1 MTSREPR
8 VTLGRPPRGGGKA
21 TLSHAKSLAAKSRN
35 YRAKRRGAHAAK
47 TTRWREIGS
56 HARIRRTRESDRIST
71 QHGGQRSPSTHAGRT
86 GPPADAERFPV
97 PRVPGSLKNLL
108 GTDGL
113 RRSQDGPITRRLR
126 GSTSQSETRLIRDMG
141 PEGLIDRGRPPVQEI
156 RATTVAVPKSS
167 PAVKTEVCKVASS
180 APAAAAVRSAWTP
193 LTTTS

>member
-1 MTSREPR
+1 
-8 VTLGRPPRGGGKA
+8 VAGGRPLSLTPRALRRKAATTEPKDEERMQRKQRGGGGPALTRGSVERVKA
-21 TLSHAKSLAAKSRN
+21 IESVRATAASDLLQPTPDGRVRPLTPSAFPSPGF
-35 YRAKRRGAHAAK
+35 RARSK
-47 TTRWREIGS
+47 TCS
-56 HARIRRTRESDRIST
+56 A
-71 QHGGQRSPSTHAGRT
+71 PT
-86 GPPADAERFPV
+86 GFADHKT
-97 PRVPGSLKNLL
+97 G
-108 GTDGL
+108 
-113 RRSQDGPITRRLR
+113 RSQDGPITRRLR